1 MLVNSVGDLL
11 ISKYYLNEDAASRRL
26 ATYQE
31 SFKDYIETN
40 HISIR
45 NVKAITKW
53 IKHEKNVYLIIYKK
67 NEIFYESGYGDE
79 KDSLGKSEGNSSSDI
94 IGSDTDPDTYCNEST
109 SDIKFGNGIYTVS
122 ISEFTE
128 VKLYDTVRY
137 LSWGVFF
144 LVLSLFIIIYNH
156 RIITRILQLSK
167 EVSSIEKGNL
177 GQEIYHKG
185 NDELS
190 LLALNA
196 DNMRNSIVAK
206 LQSEKEAWEANSEL
220 ITSMSH
226 DIRTPLTSIIGY
238 LEILDAKNYH
248 SEEQLEKYIKSCKE
262 KSIQLKELSDKLFQY
277 FLVFGK
283 ENINMQLENFNVNIL
298 FQQLLCEHVFDLK
311 NLGFNVITEFVEQD
325 CILTADIQYLKRLF
339 NNLFSNV
346 AKYANPNDPV
356 TVIGKIKGNNLIISI
371 SNYIRNDSVLVE
383 STNIGLKTCQK
394 IVEQMNGTFET
405 WKDQSH
411 FEVRIIFSIEL
422 TREE

>member
-11 ISKYYLNEDAASRRL
+11 ISKYYLDEDTASRRL

-40 HISIR
+40 QISIR

-53 IKHEKNVYLIIYKK
+53 IKHEKNVYLVIYKK

-79 KDSLGKSEGNSSSDI
+79 KASLGKTEGNSSSDI
-94 IGSDTDPDTYCNEST
+94 MGSDTDTDTYCNEST

-137 LSWGVFF
+137 ISWGVFF

-177 GQEIYHKG
+177 EQEIYHKG

-248 SEEQLEKYIKSCKE
+248 SEEQLEKYIKSCKV

-283 ENINMQLENFNVNIL
+283 ENINMKLENFNVNIL

-311 NLGFNVITEFVEQD
+311 NMGFNVKTEFVEQD

-346 AKYANPNDPV
+346 AKYANPNGPV
-356 TVIGKIKGNNLIISI
+356 NVIGKIKGNDLIISI
-371 SNYIRNDSVLVE
+371 SNDIRNDSVLVE

-405 WKDQSH
+405 QKDQSH